1 MRKRRFLSLLML
13 LIAAVTGATAQTTY
27 KTTLKDGT
35 EDAAN
40 WSAAPN
46 PAREGQSV
54 TIKYNGKKKVKRVT
68 TVKKETNGKA
78 AAAATAEDQ
87 GKLIAA
93 NGKIYDTQDA
103 ATLAGTTAV
112 AKIIYVGS
120 STDNSTYTHGLALAL
135 TDESSKMQWSTAI
148 ITCSAKN
155 TLFAV
160 TDASW
165 MLPSMAQWNQM
176 IDAAGGC
183 TALRDGFSSVGGTNL
198 RDERDDYYWSSTELV
213 SVKAWLYYF
222 NDDTWCYD
230 SKDDDGGLVR
240 ACLAF

>member
-1 MRKRRFLSLLML
+1 MLALLLMT
-13 LIAAVTGATAQTTY
+13 AVGARAQATY
-27 KTTLKDGT
+27 TVTVKNGT
-35 EDAAN
+35 EDAAR
-40 WSAAPN
+40 WSATPN
-46 PAREGQSV
+46 PAGEGQTV
-54 TIKYNGKKKVKRVT
+54 TVKYNGKKKVKRVT
-68 TVKKETNGKA
+68 AVKKDTNGKA

-93 NGKIYDTQDA
+93 NGKIYDSQDA

-135 TDESSKMQWSTAI
+135 TDESSKMQWSTAK
-148 ITCSAKN
+148 ITCFAKN
-155 TLFAV
+155 TLLAV

-176 IDAAGGC
+176 IDAAGSY

-198 RDERDDYYWSSTELV
+198 QSDHFESYWSSTELV
-213 SVKAWLYYF
+213 SVYVWLYYF
-222 NDDTWCYD
+222 YDGTWCYVKKD
-230 SKDDDGGLVR
+230 SDDLFPVR
-240 ACLAF
+240 ACLVF

>member
-1 MRKRRFLSLLML
+1 MRKKKILMMLALLLMT
-13 LIAAVTGATAQTTY
+13 AVGARAQATY
-27 KTTLKDGT
+27 TVTVKNGT
-35 EDAAN
+35 EDAAR
-40 WSAAPN
+40 WSATPN
-46 PAREGQSV
+46 PAGEGQTV
-54 TIKYNGKKKVKRVT
+54 TVKYNGKKKVKRVT
-68 TVKKETNGKA
+68 AVKKETNGKA

-112 AKIIYVGS
+112 AKIIYVGN

-148 ITCSAKN
+148 ITCFAKN

-176 IDAAGGC
+176 IGAAGSY

-198 RDERDDYYWSSTELV
+198 ESDSYWSSTELA
-213 SVKAWLYYF
+213 SVYVWLYYF
-222 NDDTWCYD
+222 FDDTWCYVK
-230 SKDDDGGLVR
+230 KDADKLFRVR
-240 ACLAF
+240 ACLVF

>member
-1 MRKRRFLSLLML
+1 MRKTFSVIALTLMV
-13 LIAAVTGATAQTTY
+13 AVSAVAQTTY

-46 PAREGQSV
+46 PAREGQGV

-68 TVKKETNGKA
+68 AVKKETNGKA

-148 ITCSAKN
+148 ITCFAKN

-176 IDAAGGC
+176 IDAAGSY

-198 RDERDDYYWSSTELV
+198 QSDSYWSSTELV
-213 SVKAWLYYF
+213 SVYVWLYYF
-222 NDDTWCYD
+222 YDDTWCYVG
-230 SKDDDGGLVR
+230 KDGDDLFRVR